1 MDAIKQGGAAL
12 NPVEPQPQRRAS
24 AIVQGGGLMSQIRE
38 GGASLKKVVQEKVVQ
53 KPSGGGGMFGE
64 LMAAMEK
71 NRSAIQAE
79 DHSDGSD
86 SDSDN
91 DFN

>member
-12 NPVEPQPQRRAS
+12 NPVEAPQRRSSVVA
-24 AIVQGGGLMSQIRE
+24 QGGLMSQIRE
-38 GGASLKKVVQEKVVQ
+38 GGASLKRVVQEKVAP